1 MCRPRRSLD
10 RHGDAVSDGVRRGR
24 VVGCA
29 GGRVGDRRPG
39 HDHEGNEDP
48 MADKSPR
55 QHQSKK
61 SGKTLKQKR
70 AEKSAKQ
77 ATKRSVS

>member
-1 MCRPRRSLD
+1 VI
-10 RHGDAVSDGVRRGR
+10 DAPDY
-24 VVGCA
+24 
-29 GGRVGDRRPG
+29 
-39 HDHEGNEDP
+39 DHEGNEDP